1 MITPIPNP
9 RTRGNSA
16 FTLIELLVVITII
29 GILASIAIP
38 VFSNAQRNAIF
49 TKAFGEARG
58 IGLALAQYANDNDGR
73 FPLNYDANLN
83 GIEDPGETTPVA
95 NSNQAFR
102 MLLAGGFINREKV
115 FSIQGDPWI
124 TVTVDD
130 RFRPLTSQAL
140 RPGENSYAYIRGLT
154 NISDGSWPLMANA
167 FAGSG
172 GIVSSPIYAA
182 TGPGGVFQG
191 RKCIVIRVDGSA
203 ENGLKPNP
211 NASFVVNRPGTS
223 QNFFV
228 ATTDATDPW
237 LTGAVALNPE

>member
-1 MITPIPNP
+1 MTLIQKY
-9 RTRGNSA
+9 RTHQRSA

-38 VFSNAQRNAIF
+38 VFGNVQRNAVF
-49 TKAFGEARG
+49 TRALSEARG
-58 IGLALAQYANDNDGR
+58 IGLALAQFANDNDGR

-124 TVTVDD
+124 TVTPDD
-130 RFRPLTSQAL
+130 RFKPLTTQAL
-140 RPGENSYAYIRGLT
+140 RDGENSYAYIRGLT
-154 NISDGSWPLMANA
+154 NISDGAWPLMANA
-167 FAGSG
+167 FAGSAGVVSNPVYASTGVG
-172 GIVSSPIYAA
+172 GI
-182 TGPGGVFQG
+182 FQG

-203 ENGLKPNP
+203 EKDLKP
-211 NASFVVNRPGTS
+211 NASFVVTRPGTS
-223 QNFFV
+223 KNFFV
-228 ATTDATDPW
+228 PDTDATDPW
-237 LTGAVALNPE
+237 LTGAAALNPQ

>member
-1 MITPIPNP
+1 MITSIQKF
-9 RTRGNSA
+9 RARGNLA

-38 VFSNAQRNAIF
+38 VFGNAQRNAVFIR
-49 TKAFGEARG
+49 ALAEARG

-73 FPLNYDANLN
+73 FPLNYDSNLD
-83 GIEDPGETTPVA
+83 GILDAGETTPVS

-102 MLLAGGFINREKV
+102 MLLAGGFINRERV
-115 FSIQGDPWI
+115 FAIQGDPWI

-130 RFRPLTSQAL
+130 RFKPLTTQAL
-140 RPGENSYAYIRGLT
+140 RAGENSYAYVRGLT
-154 NISDGSWPLMANA
+154 NISDGAWPLMANA

-172 GIVSSPIYAA
+172 GVVSNPQYAA
-182 TGPGGVFQG
+182 TGLGGVFQG

-203 ENGLKPNP
+203 EKDLKPD
-211 NASFVVNRPGTS
+211 ASFVVNRPGTA

-228 ATTDATDPW
+228 ANTDATDPW
-237 LTGAVALNPE
+237 LTGAVVLNPQ